1 MLPPEVVGYD
11 LSQQFVFVVNEQ
23 NQVEYRRVTVGPII
37 DGLRIIRDGVQPE
50 DWVIVNGI
58 QRVTTGQ
65 KVVPERQPISA
76 RQQQPAP
83 QLERAASQ
91 QHGGR

>member
-1 MLPPEVVGYD
+1 MLPPEVVGHD

-58 QRVTTGQ
+58 QRVTAGK
-65 KVVPERQPISA
+65 KVVPEKQPIAA
-76 RQQQPAP
+76 RQQLPAS
-83 QLERAASQ
+83 QRERAASQ
-91 QHGGR
+91 QNGGR